1 MVARLAIAAFCLL
14 AMNVANAGVT
24 ATVDRGRVELNE
36 SFTLSLMIDSNQ
48 DVTPDLSV
56 LETDFEIQQTSS
68 LSNTTIVNGQIRR
81 SRTYSISLMARRAG
95 TLTIPPIRVGSE
107 FSNPVTVEI
116 REPQFRPPG
125 EADVFIT
132 AEVDQQETYVQAQ
145 VLYTIKVFRAVATRQ
160 PALREP
166 TFSGAEVLVEL
177 AGDERTYEA
186 ILNNRAYNVVE
197 RTFAVYPQESG
208 EINISPARFEARVLR
223 DGRITGR
230 KIFDSESAS
239 ITVKP
244 IPAPP
249 ADYPDAAWLPAKDVT
264 LTDAWSREPGELRAG
279 EPISRNITVSALGQ
293 LETQIPVIEPPSV
306 DGVNI
311 YPDKPVLNRQ
321 LESGGIRGIR
331 TDQYALI
338 GVEAGDITLPE
349 LQLPWWDIDEGE
361 WKVATVPARTVSIE
375 PTEEM
380 IAAAEQAA
388 ADAAAEEAAANAEP
402 VAPER
407 PRVTAEQST
416 FWRRIAEILAALWLI
431 TLFGWWWSSRPAREE
446 REPPPVPL
454 HKQQAKHLKAA
465 RQAAAAGDKRAAR
478 SALLDWARAEWP
490 QDPPRSVGDMAARV
504 AAPLSDELHKL
515 SRASYG
521 SDAESFDGKA
531 LADALRQVRTIEQQD
546 AASKAEPLPPLMP
559 G

>member
-1 MVARLAIAAFCLL
+1 MVARLLITSLFLL
-14 AMNVANAGVT
+14 AMQAANAEVS
-24 ATVDRGRVELNE
+24 ATVDRTRVELNE
-36 SFTLSLMIDSNQ
+36 SFTLSLVIDNNQ
-48 DVTPDLSV
+48 SEEPDLSV
-56 LETDFEIQQTSS
+56 LLADFEVQQTSQ

-81 SRTYSISLMARRAG
+81 SLTYSISLMARRAG
-95 TLTIPPIRVGSE
+95 TLTIPPIPVGSE
-107 FSNPVTVEI
+107 LSNPVTIEI
-116 REPQFRPPG
+116 REPQFQPPG

-132 AEVDQQETYVQAQ
+132 AEVDQDQTYVQAQ

-166 TFSGAEVLVEL
+166 TFSGAEVLVEI

-197 RTFAVYPQESG
+197 RSFAVFPQESG
-208 EINISPARFEARVLR
+208 EINISPAKFEARVLR

-230 KIFDSESAS
+230 KIFESQAAT
-239 ITVKP
+239 ITVNP

-249 ADYPDAAWLPAKDVT
+249 ADYPDAVWLPAKDVT
-264 LTDAWSREPGELRAG
+264 LSDAWSREPGNLEAG

-293 LETQIPVIEPPSV
+293 LETQIPVIEPPTVS
-306 DGVNI
+306 GVNI

-338 GVEAGDITLPE
+338 GVEAGEMTLPQLE
-349 LQLPWWDIDEGE
+349 LPWWDIDDGE
-361 WKVATVPARTVSIE
+361 WKVATVPARTVNIE

-380 IAAAEQAA
+380 ILAAEQAA
-388 ADAAAEEAAANAEP
+388 ADAAAEEAAIEAESR
-402 VAPER
+402 APEM
-407 PRVTAEQST
+407 PVETTVQSP
-416 FWRRIAEILAALWLI
+416 FWRRIAEILAALWVI

-446 REPPPVPL
+446 REPRPVPL

-465 RQAAAAGDKRAAR
+465 RQAAAAGDKQGVRN
-478 SALLDWARAEWP
+478 ALLEWARIEWP
-490 QDPPRSVGDMAARV
+490 RNTPRSIGGIAARV
-504 AAPLSDELHKL
+504 ASPLSDELRNL
-515 SRASYG
+515 SSASYG
-521 SDAESFDGKA
+521 ARADGFDGKA
-531 LADALRQVRTIEQQD
+531 LADALRQVRTIEQEQ
-546 AASKAEPLPPLMP
+546 AAGSGEPLPPLMP

>member
-1 MVARLAIAAFCLL
+1 MVARLAIAFFCLL
-14 AMNVANAGVT
+14 AASVANAAVT
-24 ATVDRGRVELNE
+24 ATVDRSRVELNE
-36 SFTLSLMIDSNQ
+36 SFTLTLIIDGNQ
-48 DVTPDLSV
+48 DTVPDLSV
-56 LETDFEIQQTSS
+56 LETDFEVQQTSQ

-81 SRTYSISLMARRAG
+81 SRSYSISLMAKQAG

-107 FSNPVTVEI
+107 FSNPVTIEI
-116 REPQFRPPG
+116 REPQFQPPG

-132 AEVDQQETYVQAQ
+132 AEVDQAETFVQAQ

-197 RTFAVYPQESG
+197 RSFAVFPQESG
-208 EINISPARFEARVLR
+208 EISISPARFEARVLR

-230 KIFDSESAS
+230 KIFESDSAS

-249 ADYPDAAWLPAKDVT
+249 PDFPNAAWLPAKEVT
-264 LTDAWSREPGELRAG
+264 LSDAWSREPDELKAG

-338 GVEAGDITLPE
+338 GVEAGEMTLPE
-349 LQLPWWDIDEGE
+349 LQLPWWDIDDGE

-380 IAAAEQAA
+380 LVAAEAAAAE
-388 ADAAAEEAAANAEP
+388 AAAEESAAEAESVVP
-402 VAPER
+402 DMPAAPS
-407 PRVTAEQST
+407 PQSV
-416 FWRRIAEILAALWLI
+416 FWRRIAEILAALWVI
-431 TLFGWWWSSRPAREE
+431 TLFGWWWSSRPAREQ

-465 RQAAAAGDKRAAR
+465 RQAAASGDKRAAR
-478 SALLDWARAEWP
+478 SALLEWARVEWP
-490 QDPPRSVGDMAARV
+490 EDPPRSIGELAARV
-504 AAPLSDELHKL
+504 ASPLSDELRKL
-515 SRASYG
+515 SSASY
-521 SDAESFDGKA
+521 SADAAGFDGKA
-531 LADALRQVRTIEQQD
+531 LAAALRQVRTLEQQRQ
-546 AASKAEPLPPLMP
+546 AAGDEPLPPLMP